1 MKIGELYYIKHT
13 WLLPHS
19 NFEFWSTCES
29 MMYIGEDVID
39 RFDGVTIIN
48 HAVLAGGE
56 RRIVDRTFL
65 DLLEPL
71 DKKM

>member
-19 NFEFWSTCES
+19 NFEFC

-39 RFDGVTIIN
+39 RSDGVTIVN
-48 HAVLAGGE
+48 HAVLAMGE

-71 DKKM
+71 DEKR